1 MRVPSVRRFF
11 CGVSSAGEVSAGN
24 AFVSGLSAGAGF
36 WALVVL
42 LAGTLIPDLGV
53 GFAAVADSLEGKA
66 AVSGAFV
73 VAFAVALVV
82 RLTAFVVV
90 FLTVFVAFV
99 AVFVALVALAVVLA
113 GVLVAFGF
121 AESAAA
127 AVVFEVTGLALAV
140 AVVFDATGLAVAAA
154 AGLVPVLSAFC
165 TDVSLAVCAASFG
178 LSAGLLALA
187 VACAFFTPALTA

>member
-1 MRVPSVRRFF
+1 MRRFF

-36 WALVVL
+36 WILVVL

-127 AVVFEVTGLALAV
+127 AAVFEVTGLAV

-165 TDVSLAVCAASFG
+165 TDASLAVCAASFG

>member
-42 LAGTLIPDLGV
+42 LAGTLIPDLGA

-90 FLTVFVAFV
+90 FLTVFVA
-99 AVFVALVALAVVLA
+99 LVALAVVLA
-113 GVLVAFGF
+113 GALVAFGF

-127 AVVFEVTGLALAV
+127 AAVFEVTGLALAV

-165 TDVSLAVCAASFG
+165 TDASLAVCAASFG
-178 LSAGLLALA
+178 LSAGLLTLA

>member
-1 MRVPSVRRFF
+1 MRRFF
-11 CGVSSAGEVSAGN
+11 CGASSAGEVSAGN
-24 AFVSGLSAGAGF
+24 AFVSGLSVGTGF

-82 RLTAFVVV
+82 CLTAFVVV

-121 AESAAA
+121 AESVAAA
-127 AVVFEVTGLALAV
+127 AVFEVTGLAL

-165 TDVSLAVCAASFG
+165 TDASLAVCAASFG
-178 LSAGLLALA
+178 LSADLLALA

>member
-1 MRVPSVRRFF
+1 MVRVPSVRRFF
-11 CGVSSAGEVSAGN
+11 CGASSAEEVSAGN
-24 AFVSGLSAGAGF
+24 AFVSGLSVGTGF

-82 RLTAFVVV
+82 CLTAFVVV

-113 GVLVAFGF
+113 GVLAAFGF

-127 AVVFEVTGLALAV
+127 AA
-140 AVVFDATGLAVAAA
+140 VFDAIGLAVAAA

-165 TDVSLAVCAASFG
+165 TDASLAVCAASFG
-178 LSAGLLALA
+178 LSADLLALA
-187 VACAFFTPALTA
+187 VACAFFMPALTA

>member
-1 MRVPSVRRFF
+1 MRRFF
-11 CGVSSAGEVSAGN
+11 CGVSSAGGVSAGN

-42 LAGTLIPDLGV
+42 LAGTLIPDLGA

-90 FLTVFVAFV
+90 FLTVFVA
-99 AVFVALVALAVVLA
+99 LVALAVVLA

-127 AVVFEVTGLALAV
+127 AAVFEVTGLVLAV
-140 AVVFDATGLAVAAA
+140 AVVFDATGLVVAAA

-165 TDVSLAVCAASFG
+165 TDASLAVCAASFG
-178 LSAGLLALA
+178 LSAGLLTLA

>member
-1 MRVPSVRRFF
+1 MRRFF

-127 AVVFEVTGLALAV
+127 AAVFEVTGLALAV
-140 AVVFDATGLAVAAA
+140 AVVFDATGL
-154 AGLVPVLSAFC
+154 VPVLSAFC
-165 TDVSLAVCAASFG
+165 TDASLAVCAASFG
-178 LSAGLLALA
+178 LSTDLLALA

>member
-1 MRVPSVRRFF
+1 MRRFF

-36 WALVVL
+36 WILVVL

-99 AVFVALVALAVVLA
+99 AVFVALVALAV
-113 GVLVAFGF
+113 AFGF

-127 AVVFEVTGLALAV
+127 AAVFEVTGLAV

-165 TDVSLAVCAASFG
+165 TDASLAVCAASFG